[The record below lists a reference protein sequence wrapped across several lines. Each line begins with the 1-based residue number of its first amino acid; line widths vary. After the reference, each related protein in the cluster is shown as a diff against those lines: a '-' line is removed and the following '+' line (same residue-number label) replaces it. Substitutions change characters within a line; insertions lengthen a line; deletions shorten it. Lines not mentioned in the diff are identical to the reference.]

1 MASFSNGNFLL
12 AAVFCPLQIWKCTQI
27 LSLSLLL
34 QLWGTPIAI
43 PSSFNSCSSSTLKW
57 SSFEAKLHAIANVF
71 KWNLL
76 LPRCEFFWI
85 FANFLKKIRA
95 FLFQNLQRLQTCTS
109 RKPRPHP
116 WPYVGKLLM
125 TDKVQLTEFPSI
137 TKWPTA
143 NGSMKNWAG
152 TKIRTYWTTSTVAG
166 NITSTLFYTIR

>member
-1 MASFSNGNFLL
+1 MLIQSYIIVSKWKFPPYMLIPTYTDIWYCRV

-85 FANFLKKIRA
+85 FANFLKNFVHSFSRTSKGCKRA
-95 FLFQNLQRLQTCTS
+95 RHANHGLIFDHTLESHR
-109 RKPRPHP
+109 RR
-116 WPYVGKLLM
+116 
-125 TDKVQLTEFPSI
+125 
-137 TKWPTA
+137 TK
-143 NGSMKNWAG
+143 SD
-152 TKIRTYWTTSTVAG
+152 
-166 NITSTLFYTIR
+166 